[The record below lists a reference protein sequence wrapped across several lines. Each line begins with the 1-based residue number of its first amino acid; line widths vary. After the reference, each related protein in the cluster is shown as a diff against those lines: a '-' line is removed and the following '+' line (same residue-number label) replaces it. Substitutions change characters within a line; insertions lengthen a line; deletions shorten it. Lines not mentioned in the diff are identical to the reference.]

1 MFRQYFWNSPTGSTE
16 KVVIPIGINF
26 KKVLSYS
33 LSASNGKFPLHNTI
47 ENSNIVLGMSGA
59 NEGYWINPQNTGGGM
74 VYLVLLV

>member
-1 MFRQYFWNSPTGSTE
+1 MFRQYNWDSPAGSIE
-16 KVVIPIGINF
+16 KVVIPIGNF

-47 ENSNIVLGMSGA
+47 ENSNVVLGKSEA
-59 NEGYWINPQNTGGGM
+59 SNGYWINPQNTGGGT